1 MYINAIIALMINL
14 FTIRE
19 TNHINDLKWKNRVL
33 IIKNHNKN
41 NFSEKINSFE
51 KELYQRD
58 FVIVHMK
65 EDYAFIDDS
74 KMPEKFT
81 KSIVKKIKNISFSK
95 CIILIGKDGQIKN
108 TYPLEIS
115 IEKIFSDVDRMPM
128 RRYEMKSEIN

>member
-81 KSIVKKIKNISFSK
+81 KSIVKKIKNISFSN

-108 TYPLEIS
+108 TYPLEIA
-115 IEKIFSDVDRMPM
+115 IEKIFSDVDKMPM

>member
-33 IIKNHNKN
+33 IIKNHNKI

>member
-81 KSIVKKIKNISFSK
+81 KSIVKKIKNISFSN

>member
-1 MYINAIIALMINL
+1 MINL

-33 IIKNHNKN
+33 IIKNHNKRD
-41 NFSEKINSFE
+41 FSEKINSFE
-51 KELYQRD
+51 KEFYQRD
-58 FVIVHMK
+58 FVIVRMT
-65 EDYAFIDDS
+65 EDYSFIDNS

-81 KSIVKKIKNISFSK
+81 KSIFKKTKNISSSK

-108 TYPLEIS
+108 TYPLEIA

-128 RRYEMKSEIN
+128 RRYEMKSKIN